1 MHHPVETPH
10 APRVVA
16 TIVDGP
22 LTRERETA
30 ALAAH
35 EWTPASN
42 AIGAQVAHGAPGP
55 VGVVG
60 AVMRFE
66 GIVRRKEPQ
75 AEPREENAG
84 GAREE
89 HDLLALDYQ
98 TYDPMAERE
107 LLTLSRGVVE
117 RHGLTALAALHSRG
131 RVGVGEVSFVLIVES
146 VHRAEALAAMADFID
161 RLKQDVPIWKR
172 PVWR

>member
-1 MHHPVETPH
+1 MPLHREPMTKPCVI
-10 APRVVA
+10 AA
-16 TIVDGP
+16 IVDGP
-22 LTRERETA
+22 LARESEA
-30 ALAAH
+30 AVLAAH
-35 EWTPASN
+35 GWIAARDAVGS
-42 AIGAQVAHGAPGP
+42 AA

-60 AVMRFE
+60 AAVRFA
-66 GIVRRKEPQ
+66 GIVRR
-75 AEPREENAG
+75 AEPREDAAG
-84 GAREE
+84 RE

-107 LLTLSRGVVE
+107 LRALACVVAE

-146 VHRAEALAAMADFID
+146 PHRAEALAAMADFID

-172 PVWR
+172 PVWAG